1 MINLRNEK
9 GSITLFVLISCLFFV
24 ASVACVQMYMQSKK
38 TAVDR
43 EYRQIK
49 SNYEGNTLDE
59 NNLKEDYIQVEKLN
73 NTNINITNY
82 TISDNILSVEFNIS
96 NTDLDIKTIK
106 YGWGNSESVNTVERW
121 TFIEDGSVGTT
132 MTALNN
138 KAETTGDYHLFI
150 VVNNK
155 VIYSK
160 ITI

>member
-38 TAVDR
+38 TAVYR

>member
-9 GSITLFVLISCLFFV
+9 GSITLFVLISCLFLV

-38 TAVDR
+38 TAVYR